1 MEITIKIENNAV
13 ENNFTEDFSTKIHR
27 RIQSIEKLLKAA
39 EIVNEG
45 WTPDWDNEFQYKYF
59 ITIVRSMGQNILQT
73 AGTTALST
81 FDRLVYFKSSNAVKQ
96 VVDLLGEET
105 IMNALVFE

>member
-13 ENNFTEDFSTKIHR
+13 KSNSTEDLSTKIHR

-45 WTPDWDNEFQYKYF
+45 
-59 ITIVRSMGQNILQT
+59 
-73 AGTTALST
+73 
-81 FDRLVYFKSSNAVKQ
+81 
-96 VVDLLGEET
+96 
-105 IMNALVFE
+105 

>member
-13 ENNFTEDFSTKIHR
+13 ESNSTEDLSTKIHR
-27 RIQSIEKLLKAA
+27 RIQSIEKLLKA
-39 EIVNEG
+39 
-45 WTPDWDNEFQYKYF
+45 
-59 ITIVRSMGQNILQT
+59 

-96 VVDLLGEET
+96 VVDPET
-105 IMNALVFE
+105 IMNALVFK

>member
-13 ENNFTEDFSTKIHR
+13 ESNSTEDLSAKIHR

-45 WTPDWDNEFQYKYF
+45 
-59 ITIVRSMGQNILQT
+59 
-73 AGTTALST
+73 
-81 FDRLVYFKSSNAVKQ
+81 
-96 VVDLLGEET
+96 
-105 IMNALVFE
+105 

>member
-1 MEITIKIENNAV
+1 
-13 ENNFTEDFSTKIHR
+13 
-27 RIQSIEKLLKAA
+27 
-39 EIVNEG
+39 
-45 WTPDWDNEFQYKYF
+45 
-59 ITIVRSMGQNILQT
+59 MGQNILQI

-81 FDRLVYFKSSNAVKQ
+81 FDRLVYFKSSNAAKQ

>member
-13 ENNFTEDFSTKIHR
+13 ESNSTEDLSTKIHR

-45 WTPDWDNEFQYKYF
+45 WTPD
-59 ITIVRSMGQNILQT
+59 
-73 AGTTALST
+73 
-81 FDRLVYFKSSNAVKQ
+81 
-96 VVDLLGEET
+96 
-105 IMNALVFE
+105 

>member
-1 MEITIKIENNAV
+1 MQLKVTLQKIFQPKYIV
-13 ENNFTEDFSTKIHR
+13 EFNR
-27 RIQSIEKLLKAA
+27 LKSYLRQQKQ
-39 EIVNEG
+39 
-45 WTPDWDNEFQYKYF
+45 TPDWNNEFQYKYF

-96 VVDLLGEET
+96 VVDPLGEET
-105 IMNALVFE
+105 IMNALVFKQL